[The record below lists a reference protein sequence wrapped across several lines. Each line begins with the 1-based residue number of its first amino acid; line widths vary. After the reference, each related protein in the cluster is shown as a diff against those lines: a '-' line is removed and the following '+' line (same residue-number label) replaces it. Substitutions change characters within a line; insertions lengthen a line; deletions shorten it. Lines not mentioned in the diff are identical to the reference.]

1 MILDTSQSPPI
12 EEISNKVLQ
21 AAKDTLGDKL
31 EKVILYGSYAR
42 GDYDNESDIDFFI
55 LARVPQEEAGSWR
68 RAINN
73 QIPGI
78 DLEYDIIVSVKVTG
92 SSIFYEYSD
101 VLPFYMNVLREGQ
114 VIYDGWR
121 SNEFGQISY

>member
-1 MILDTSQSPPI
+1 MALNSLSTPRIT
-12 EEISNKVLQ
+12 EISNKVLQ
-21 AAKDTLGDKL
+21 AAKDALGDKL

-68 RAINN
+68 RAINSR
-73 QIPGI
+73 IPRI

-101 VLPFYMNVLREGQ
+101 VLPYYMNVLREGQ
-114 VIYDGWR
+114 VIYD
-121 SNEFGQISY
+121 